1 MVAISIKY
9 LGHRKTSLMGATFTT
24 SGFLLSAL
32 FVHLELKQIILFYF
46 ATGGLAGMGFGL
58 MYLPAMSVID
68 HWFSNN
74 MGLAT
79 GIAAAGSGIGQFT
92 LGASIFIEII
102 FNHLLQLHC
111 LSGFSIVL
119 DLLFLLPS
127 LDALDVLAWFIPWFI
142 EFLKV
147 KKKSLKLENQ
157 KKTTTNLVVS
167 KTFTTLA
174 S

>member
-1 MVAISIKY
+1 M
-9 LGHRKTSLMGATFTT
+9 
-24 SGFLLSAL
+24 
-32 FVHLELKQIILFYF
+32 
-46 ATGGLAGMGFGL
+46 
-58 MYLPAMSVID
+58 
-68 HWFSNN
+68 
-74 MGLAT
+74 
-79 GIAAAGSGIGQFT
+79 
-92 LGASIFIEII
+92 
-102 FNHLLQLHC
+102 
-111 LSGFSIVL
+111 SGFSIVL